1 MQTEVMRYYG
11 LARPP
16 VDLGFFETEHH
27 AQLTH
32 DLKTAIT
39 GGRLIA
45 LTATIGSGK
54 TVLTRR
60 LREELERDGRVI
72 VSRALSLEKAKIS
85 VPLLVAAL
93 FYDLS
98 SEKTVS
104 IPSQSE
110 RRERDLQELFRKA
123 KRPVALFVDD
133 AHDLHPK
140 TLTALKRLVELVT
153 EGGGQLAVILVG
165 HPKLRNDLRRDT
177 MEEIGY
183 RTDIFS
189 LDGIAGS
196 QREYIE
202 WLLSCCTNG
211 QSEAGEILT
220 PESID
225 LLAESLRT
233 PLQLL
238 LHLTLALEA
247 GYQAGTKPVSADVV
261 ESVLSRHIDD
271 LEPTL
276 TRHGYKQKDL
286 MEQFGAKATEIKALF
301 NNTLDPERTTELR
314 EKMLS
319 AGLPI

>member
-16 VDLGFFETEHH
+16 VDLGYFETEHH
-27 AQLTH
+27 AQLAH
-32 DLKTAIT
+32 DLKAAIL

-98 SEKTVS
+98 TEKTVS

-165 HPKLRNDLRRDT
+165 HPKLRNDLKRPQ
-177 MEEIGY
+177 MEEIGD
-183 RTDIFS
+183 RTTVFEFGGLRDR
-189 LDGIAGS
+189 
-196 QREYIE
+196 QRDYID
-202 WLLSCCTNG
+202 WALRAALSPG
-211 QSEAGEILT
+211 VEPEDVLT
-220 PESID
+220 ED
-225 LLAESLRT
+225 AAVLLAARLKT
-233 PLQLL
+233 PLQIGR
-238 LHLTLALEA
+238 HLVRAFEA
-247 GYQAGTKPVSADVV
+247 GFGASVKPVDAATVDG
-261 ESVLSRHIDD
+261 VLSRQIDD
-271 LEPTL
+271 LEPQL
-276 TRHGYKQKDL
+276 TRHGYDAKSL
-286 MEQFGAKATEIKALF
+286 AEQFDVRPLEIRRLLRGG
-301 NNTLDPERTTELR
+301 LDPARTRELTDEMR
-314 EKMLS
+314 A
-319 AGLPI
+319 AGLPL